1 MENGI
6 IINGKE
12 YELIEVDK
20 SKENNDI
27 LCDKCDLSYE
37 CELLY
42 SGYQLCS
49 LFDVDGIFIIK
60 QE

>member
-37 CELLY
+37 CEILY
-42 SGYQLCS
+42 SGYQLCW

-60 QE
+60 QK